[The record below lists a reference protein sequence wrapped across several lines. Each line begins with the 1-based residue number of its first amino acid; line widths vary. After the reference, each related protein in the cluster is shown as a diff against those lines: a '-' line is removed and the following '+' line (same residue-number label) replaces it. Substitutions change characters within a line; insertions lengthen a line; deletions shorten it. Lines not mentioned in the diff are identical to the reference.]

1 MNRDGPRL
9 CRIKLA
15 LDDVEACP
23 EGACPYWET
32 GGAIVEAGCGL
43 ERLPLDLANPDLALH
58 LIELRNVL
66 ETVRDASERKAARQA
81 FAGLVP
87 PELSGR

>member
-1 MNRDGPRL
+1 MDGT

-15 LDDVEACP
+15 VGDVEPCP
-23 EGACPYWET
+23 EGACPFWEQ

-43 ERLPLDLANPDLALH
+43 ERLRIDVGRPDLAAYLVD
-58 LIELRNVL
+58 LRAAL
-66 ETVRDASERKAARQA
+66 EAARDAREREEARQA

-87 PELSGR
+87 PELSGH